1 MPIKQDREYRTMI
14 NPMSVPAFGEERNK
28 RIDSDFY
35 IEGYAT
41 TFNQPYEI
49 CDIGDQ
55 KYYEMIER
63 SAIENADFSDVILLF
78 DHAGIPYA
86 RISNKTLGVEADAH
100 GLLTFADLSKTDR
113 GKALFRD
120 IQERM
125 ITRMSWS
132 FKPKKVRFD
141 EISRTFVISE
151 IGKVFDVSACS
162 IPANDATEISI
173 RTMVDGA
180 IETEKR
186 LERARKI
193 QRLRILL
200 QLDRA

>member
-1 MPIKQDREYRTMI
+1 MPIKQDRQYRTMSSPLSI
-14 NPMSVPAFGEERNK
+14 TEFGQEQRK
-28 RIDSDFY
+28 RIDSDY
-35 IEGYAT
+35 YVEGYAT
-41 TFNQPYEI
+41 TFEQPYEI
-49 CDIGDQ
+49 CDIDDR

-86 RISNKTLGVEADAH
+86 RISNKTLGIEADEH
-100 GLLTFADLSKTDR
+100 GLMTFADLSKTER

-141 EISRTFVISE
+141 ESSRTFVISQ
-151 IGKVFDVSACS
+151 IGKVYDVSACS
-162 IPANDATEISI
+162 IPANDGTEISVRSMI
-173 RTMVDGA
+173 DGA
-180 IETEKR
+180 IEAEER
-186 LERARKI
+186 ISRARKI